1 MCVCPCRV
9 RRVIRG
15 SRRYR
20 VSASR
25 ASGELGSASWALR
38 ARARG
43 LDLLRRLLL
52 QVATSLGAIT
62 ARACAAKRLLHP
74 PCRSLPTP
82 ERVHVTGMCC
92 KLVKPF
98 REDGQALRLNE
109 KPNAGDITGSHSY
122 TNYTSEV
129 DECASLG
136 TCGYVDD
143 QPFNSSRVVGSQLY
157 NVRLLTAR
165 FPPLLTPAQ
174 HRPVCSH
181 FIFTHHSARH
191 AAGDGGGREAGGQV
205 AISRR
210 PDDD

>member
-1 MCVCPCRV
+1 M
-9 RRVIRG
+9 
-15 SRRYR
+15 
-20 VSASR
+20 
-25 ASGELGSASWALR
+25 
-38 ARARG
+38 
-43 LDLLRRLLL
+43 
-52 QVATSLGAIT
+52 
-62 ARACAAKRLLHP
+62 
-74 PCRSLPTP
+74 
-82 ERVHVTGMCC
+82 TGMCC

-191 AAGDGGGREAGGQV
+191 AAGDGGGRGAGGQV